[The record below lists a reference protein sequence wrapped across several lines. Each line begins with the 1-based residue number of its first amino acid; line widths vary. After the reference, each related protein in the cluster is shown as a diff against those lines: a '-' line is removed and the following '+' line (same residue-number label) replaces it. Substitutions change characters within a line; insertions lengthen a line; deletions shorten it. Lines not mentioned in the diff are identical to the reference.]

1 MKKRMAVL
9 ICLILVLT
17 GCAKPAAPAAH
28 ATEAAD
34 AAAQVG
40 SYQDITDNRGNVV
53 GVAYVHATNE
63 ITVQMAKQL
72 LVTFLNPQQKPYDE
86 AEQLGIASYQ
96 ILDSQGTLVKEGSA
110 PAAQVVSGQAAIPLE
125 TEGLAPG
132 QYLLNI
138 TAFVAEKKADQP
150 LTISG
155 CWQASLEI

>member
-1 MKKRMAVL
+1 MKKRMAML

-17 GCAKPAAPAAH
+17 GCSKPAAPSAPAV
-28 ATEAAD
+28 D
-34 AAAQVG
+34 AAAQTG

-63 ITVQMAKQL
+63 ITVQMEEQL

-96 ILDSQGTLVKEGSA
+96 ILDNQGALVKEGSV
-110 PAAQVVSGQAAIPLE
+110 PAAQVVNGQASIPLE
-125 TEGLAPG
+125 LGDLESGI
-132 QYLLNI
+132 YLVNI
-138 TAFVAEKKADQP
+138 TAFVAEKEADQP

>member
-9 ICLILVLT
+9 ICLRLVLR
-17 GCAKPAAPAAH
+17 GCAKPSAPTAPS
-28 ATEAAD
+28 AD
-34 AAAQVG
+34 AASQTG
-40 SYQDITDNRGNVV
+40 SYQDITDWHGNVV
-53 GVAYVHATNE
+53 GVSYVNATNE
-63 ITVQMAKQL
+63 ITIRMAENQL
-72 LVTFLNPQQKPYDE
+72 LVTFVDPQKEPFRE
-86 AEQLGIASYQ
+86 AEQLGIEAYQ
-96 ILDSQGTLVKEGSA
+96 ILDSQGALVKEGSV
-110 PAAQVVSGQAAIPLE
+110 PAAQVVSGQASIPLE

>member
-1 MKKRMAVL
+1 MKKRMAML

-17 GCAKPAAPAAH
+17 GCAKPSAPSAPAV
-28 ATEAAD
+28 D
-34 AAAQVG
+34 AAAQTS
-40 SYQDITDNRGNVV
+40 SYQGITDNRGNVV

-63 ITVQMAKQL
+63 ITVQTEEQL

-96 ILDSQGTLVKEGSA
+96 ILDSQGALVKEGSV
-110 PAAQVVSGQAAIPLE
+110 PAAQVVNGQASIPLE
-125 TEGLAPG
+125 LGDLESGI
-132 QYLLNI
+132 YLLNI

-155 CWQASLEI
+155 CWQASLDI

>member
-1 MKKRMAVL
+1 MKKRMAML

-17 GCAKPAAPAAH
+17 GCSKPSAPAV
-28 ATEAAD
+28 D
-34 AAAQVG
+34 AAAQTG
-40 SYQDITDNRGNVV
+40 SYQDITDWHGNVV
-53 GVAYVHATNE
+53 GVSYVNATNE
-63 ITVQMAKQL
+63 ITVQMEEQL
-72 LVTFLNPQQKPYDE
+72 LVTFLNPQRKPYDE

-96 ILDSQGTLVKEGSA
+96 ILDSQGALVKEGSA

>member
-1 MKKRMAVL
+1 MKKWTVML

-17 GCAKPAAPAAH
+17 GCSKPAAPSAP
-28 ATEAAD
+28 TAD
-34 AAAQVG
+34 ATAQTG

-63 ITVQMAKQL
+63 ITVQMEEQL

-96 ILDSQGTLVKEGSA
+96 ILDSQGALVKEGSV
-110 PAAQVVSGQAAIPLE
+110 PAAQVVNGQASIPLE
-125 TEGLAPG
+125 LGDLESGI
-132 QYLLNI
+132 YLLNI

-155 CWQASLEI
+155 CWQASLDI

>member
-1 MKKRMAVL
+1 MKKWTVML

-17 GCAKPAAPAAH
+17 GCSKPAAPSAPAV
-28 ATEAAD
+28 D
-34 AAAQVG
+34 AAAQTG
-40 SYQDITDNRGNVV
+40 SYQNITDNRGNVV

-63 ITVQMAKQL
+63 ITVQMEEQL

-96 ILDSQGTLVKEGSA
+96 ILDSQGTLVKEGSV
-110 PAAQVVSGQAAIPLE
+110 PAAQVVNGQASIPLE
-125 TEGLAPG
+125 LGDLESGI
-132 QYLLNI
+132 YLLNI

-155 CWQASLEI
+155 CWQASLDI

>member
-1 MKKRMAVL
+1 MKKWMAML

-17 GCAKPAAPAAH
+17 GCSKPAAPSAPAVD
-28 ATEAAD
+28 AT
-34 AAAQVG
+34 AQAG

-63 ITVQMAKQL
+63 ITVQMEEQL

-96 ILDSQGTLVKEGSA
+96 ILDSQGAPVKEGSV
-110 PAAQVVSGQAAIPLE
+110 PAAQVVNGQASIPLE
-125 TEGLAPG
+125 LGDLESGI
-132 QYLLNI
+132 YLVNI
-138 TAFVAEKKADQP
+138 TAFVAEKKAESP
-150 LTISG
+150 LSISG

>member
-9 ICLILVLT
+9 ICLMLVLS
-17 GCAKPAAPAAH
+17 GCAKPSAPTAPS
-28 ATEAAD
+28 AD
-34 AAAQVG
+34 AASQTG
-40 SYQDITDNRGNVV
+40 SYQDITDWHGNVV
-53 GVAYVHATNE
+53 GVSYVNATNE
-63 ITVQMAKQL
+63 ITIRMAENQL
-72 LVTFLNPQQKPYDE
+72 LVTFVDPQKEPFRE
-86 AEQLGIASYQ
+86 AEQLGIEAYQ
-96 ILDSQGTLVKEGSA
+96 ILDSQGALVKEGSV
-110 PAAQVVSGQAAIPLE
+110 PAAQVVSGQASIPLE